1 MAASKSNINLST
13 VLIIGGVILA
23 WPLIAG
29 LFSIA
34 QTAGGILSFPGRL
47 ADALNREIDENIKD
61 LVFSS
66 LTDIAKKTIYD
77 PADPRHAAI
86 MRELKQMND
95 ARADHIIK
103 EWKKEGK
110 GFNRLFA
117 AMTLNA
123 ATKKVN
129 DYLNKWF

>member
-1 MAASKSNINLST
+1 MAAKRTDISLNT
-13 VLIIGGVILA
+13 VLIIGGIILA

-29 LFSIA
+29 LFSFA

-47 ADALNREIDENIKD
+47 ANALNKEFDENIKD
-61 LVFSS
+61 LVFSA
-66 LTDIAKKTIYD
+66 LTDMAKKTIYD

-86 MRELKQMND
+86 MRELKEMND
-95 ARADHIIK
+95 ARADYIIK

-117 AMTLNA
+117 AMTLNTA
-123 ATKKVN
+123 MKKVN